1 MKRNILLIALLAIAS
16 SVQAQD
22 LTRFVNLYIGTGGH
36 GHTHPAA
43 MVPHGMVQP
52 GPDTRHHGWD
62 ACSGY
67 YYEDRTING
76 FAQTRLSGTGCA
88 DMSDF
93 LLMGFIFQPR
103 GRKG

>member
-1 MKRNILLIALLAIAS
+1 MKKTLFSLIALMLPLLGT
-16 SVQAQD
+16 AQKD
-22 LTRFVNLYIGTGGH
+22 YAAFVNEFIGTGGH

-67 YYEDRTING
+67 YYEDKTING
-76 FAQTRLSGTGCA
+76 CA
-88 DMSDF
+88 
-93 LLMGFIFQPR
+93 
-103 GRKG
+103 